1 MPIDQ
6 VTNLDEVVADIKE
19 KLESLRDTPNRIEM
33 PIIYHLDV
41 GAMYPNIILTNRLQ
55 PSAMVDESTCASC
68 DFNRPGAQCQRAMS
82 WMWRGEFM
90 PATRGEFQRIQQ
102 QLENEK
108 FPPLFPGQPYR
119 AFHQLSR
126 EDQAAK
132 EKQRLSDYCRKAYK
146 KAHVTRMEEREQT
159 ICQKVKKKRLQQNN
173 FVAYHFF
180 VFRFRKTASTS
191 TQLELSVIGA
201 TNTKICPKRPK
212 NRSPKPLL

>member
-132 EKQRLSDYCRKAYK
+132 EKQRL
-146 KAHVTRMEEREQT
+146 
-159 ICQKVKKKRLQQNN
+159 
-173 FVAYHFF
+173 
-180 VFRFRKTASTS
+180 
-191 TQLELSVIGA
+191 
-201 TNTKICPKRPK
+201 
-212 NRSPKPLL
+212 

>member
-159 ICQKVKKKRLQQNN
+159 ICQKVNKKRSQQNN

-180 VFRFRKTASTS
+180 VFHFRKTASTS
-191 TQLELSVIGA
+191 TQFELSVIGA

-212 NRSPKPLL
+212 NKSPKPLL

>member
-159 ICQKVKKKRLQQNN
+159 ICQKVKKKRSQQNN

-180 VFRFRKTASTS
+180 VFHFRKTASTS
-191 TQLELSVIGA
+191 TQFELSVIGA

>member
-6 VTNLDEVVADIKE
+6 VTNLDEVVSDIKE

-159 ICQKVKKKRLQQNN
+159 ICQKVKKKRSQQNN

-180 VFRFRKTASTS
+180 VFHFRKTASTS
-191 TQLELSVIGA
+191 TQFELSVIGA

-212 NRSPKPLL
+212 NKSPKPLL

>member
-1 MPIDQ
+1 M
-6 VTNLDEVVADIKE
+6 TNLEEVVADISE
-19 KLESLRDTPNRIEM
+19 KLISLRDTPNRIEM

-55 PSAMVDESTCASC
+55 PSAMVDESVCASC
-68 DFNRPGAQCQRAMS
+68 DFNRPGAQCQRSMS

-108 FPPLFPGQPYR
+108 FPPLAPGLPNR

-146 KAHVTRMEEREQT
+146 KVHVTRMEERHQT
-159 ICQKVKKKRLQQNN
+159 VCQKVRQL
-173 FVAYHFF
+173 VALRRPVRRFF
-180 VFRFRKTASTS
+180 FFHLSASW
-191 TQLELSVIGA
+191 
-201 TNTKICPKRPK
+201 TKIRLGFVC
-212 NRSPKPLL
+212 